1 MSGGPEELITAEEAA
16 RDLGVS
22 VERLL
27 EYATRGELRAVSV
40 RGPGGL
46 EVMYYRGEVLRLKER
61 LVSRGGEAGAE
72 EWPELIGG

>member
-1 MSGGPEELITAEEAA
+1 MGGPEELITAEDAA
-16 RDLGVS
+16 GLLDVS

-27 EYATRGELRAVSV
+27 EYATRGELRAVTV
-40 RGPGGL
+40 QGPEGL
-46 EVMYYRGEVLRLKER
+46 EVMYYRGEWLRLKER